1 MKTVKLIVAM
11 VAITLTLAACGG
23 ENKSENQADST
34 GADTSLTDS
43 TYMDTTSNN
52 GTADTTTNAPTDAA
66 H

>member
-1 MKTVKLIVAM
+1 MKTAKLILAM

-23 ENKSENQADST
+23 GNKSENQADST
-34 GADTSLTDS
+34 AADTSLIDS